1 MSRRW
6 IRYTVVFGAAAAVA
20 AAGLGVSAARP
31 DERVQHLTG
40 AYARA
45 HIAKKEVND
54 DRFRRL
60 RHEAAARFRAL
71 GAEPTGE
78 VLVVRRESVKKS
90 TVLARF
96 IDRVVPALLAD
107 EVWVGGGLEA
117 IFESYRSG
125 KNTQW
130 LGWTYSEKLSNGWWA
145 SADARIDFAPCLTSP
160 SANPSVI
167 WIDGVETERD
177 FSPRTRTARHDGV
190 LQQLASGFFPTLYAQ
205 DCGSNGRRIVRSFI
219 DAGLKRMRADNTYNW
234 MASVFAGAAGGPAGF
249 AISTLGLFGASYATG
264 YLDAL
269 WNFTQRCPG
278 WYWNP
283 W

>member
-6 IRYTVVFGAAAAVA
+6 IRYSVIVGAVA
-20 AAGLGVSAARP
+20 AVSAVGLGVSAAKP
-31 DERVQHLTG
+31 DERVQHMTG

-45 HIAKKEVND
+45 HVAKKEAND
-54 DRFRRL
+54 ERFRRL
-60 RHEAAARFRAL
+60 RHEAAERFKAM
-71 GAEPTGE
+71 GVEPTGE
-78 VLVVRRESVKKS
+78 VLVVRHETVKKS
-90 TVLARF
+90 NLLARVV
-96 IDRVVPALLAD
+96 DRLVPALFAE

-125 KNTQW
+125 INTQW

-145 SADARIDFAPCLTSP
+145 MADLRVDFAPCLKSP
-160 SANPSVI
+160 TANPYI
-167 WIDGVETERD
+167 TWIGSVETERD
-177 FSPRTRTARHDGV
+177 FSPRQARSEGV
-190 LQQLASGFFPTLYAQ
+190 LQRLAGAFFPTLLAQ

-219 DAGLKRMRADNTYNW
+219 DAGFRRMRADNTYNW
-234 MASVFAGAAGGPAGF
+234 MASVFAGAAGGPLGF
-249 AISTLGLFGASYATG
+249 TISAMGLFGASYATG